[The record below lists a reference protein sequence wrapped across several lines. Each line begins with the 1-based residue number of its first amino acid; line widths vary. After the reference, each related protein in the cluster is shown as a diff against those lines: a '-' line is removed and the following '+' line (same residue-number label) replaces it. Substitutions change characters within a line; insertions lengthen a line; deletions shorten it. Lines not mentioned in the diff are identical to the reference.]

1 MLVHFWCLHSL
12 IPVQWIAICILKYNQ
27 GLTNPTNC
35 NEIQCNFK
43 WKYSDQPSHPFTSS
57 AMNCNLYS
65 EVQPGLNQSN
75 HLIAMECNPMQ
86 CDAIWN
92 KSIDPDS
99 FIPVQWFA
107 ICILHQGWTTYPTIL
122 LNLYLCSGSVAMCA
136 FYKLPHQ
143 PFKFKLQHQPILVG
157 NLREKRFSTNFEC
170 SNVVD
175 YSNTA
180 TSV

>member
-65 EVQPGLNQSN
+65 EVQPGSNQSN
-75 HLIAMECNPMQ
+75 HIIAWNALQCNAMQ
-86 CDAIWN
+86 FEMKVLLVIHSFQCNDLLFVFCTMVEHSMNNHFIEFLFVFYVRITTSTIWF
-92 KSIDPDS
+92 S
-99 FIPVQWFA
+99 
-107 ICILHQGWTTYPTIL
+107 
-122 LNLYLCSGSVAMCA
+122 CS
-136 FYKLPHQ
+136 
-143 PFKFKLQHQPILVG
+143 VG
-157 NLREKRFSTNFEC
+157 F
-170 SNVVD
+170 
-175 YSNTA
+175 
-180 TSV
+180 